1 MIINYSWCKIRNISD
16 GYGVRSGEI
25 NSKEKLMEE
34 DSFFL
39 GFIELLLIRDFE
51 VRFSFLVFSIL

>member
-34 DSFFL
+34 DSFFF
-39 GFIELLLIRDFE
+39 GIYRVIVD
-51 VRFSFLVFSIL
+51 